1 MDQLSQLKEKLSKE
15 RPASWENLPDI
26 ELYKDQVVGYMQ
38 RQHTLEPEDAQLTG
52 AMINNYIKSGLL
64 PRASGKKYT
73 KDHLAYLTAI
83 CALKQVLSVSE
94 TDLLMKAQP
103 EGKDAERFYQ
113 EFINQLDQSLQ
124 QTAELL
130 SQDMGKKEI
139 AELAFQ
145 LAVTSYVQKLTCKK
159 ILELISDDHA
169 KTHK

>member
-103 EGKDAERFYQ
+103 EGKDAERFYN
-113 EFINQLDQSLQ
+113 EYTMLLDESLKETVDLINESMNRED
-124 QTAELL
+124 
-130 SQDMGKKEI
+130 
-139 AELAFQ
+139 LARMAFK
-145 LAVTSYVQKLTCKK
+145 LAVTSYVQKLLCKK
-159 ILELISDDHA
+159 LLDILKI
-169 KTHK
+169 